1 MSPVAVGG
9 VQGVADGGV
18 EVRPAVDPAAVDGRH
33 DRAHVPLAGAVV
45 VLPQPR
51 ATGGTRTEVAADLG
65 AVVPPAAAEVPV
77 ANARLLLGPL
87 AMASSRG
94 FSSNGAFA

>member
-33 DRAHVPLAGAVV
+33 DRAHVPLAGAIVV
-45 VLPQPR
+45 IADAR
-51 ATGGTRTEVAADLG
+51 ATGGPKTEIAADPG
-65 AVVPPAAAEVPV
+65 AVVEPAAVGLGDPARPHLVPTVPV
-77 ANARLLLGPL
+77 AGVPADR
-87 AMASSRG
+87 RVE
-94 FSSNGAFA
+94 